1 MGLRL
6 VRIGDK
12 VSVGEVK
19 SLSFRRSMRNSAV
32 ILYVVALWV
41 AFVILGRILDD
52 IPEWVGLVF
61 STINVSFIGIIDKQL
76 PTRKNKNMF
85 LMFTFMA
92 FGPACIG
99 VEGVASGKIAIESGL
114 RILVGM
120 MLICLGVGLYFLYRW
135 RRRVLWYKEIALQR
149 ELRAKRKKKLEY

>member
-41 AFVILGRILDD
+41 AFAILGRILDD
-52 IPEWVGLVF
+52 IPEWVGLVWF
-61 STINVSFIGIIDKQL
+61 FQ
-76 PTRKNKNMF
+76 P
-85 LMFTFMA
+85 LM
-92 FGPACIG
+92 CR
-99 VEGVASGKIAIESGL
+99 L
-114 RILVGM
+114 
-120 MLICLGVGLYFLYRW
+120 
-135 RRRVLWYKEIALQR
+135 
-149 ELRAKRKKKLEY
+149 

>member
-6 VRIGDK
+6 VRIGNR

-19 SLSFRRSMRNSAV
+19 SLSSRRSMRNSAV

-52 IPEWVGLVF
+52 FPEWVGLVF

-85 LMFTFMA
+85 LMFTFVA
-92 FGPACIG
+92 FGSACIG
-99 VEGVASGKIAIESGL
+99 VGGVASGKIAIESGL
-114 RILVGM
+114 WILVGM
-120 MLICLGVGLYFLYRW
+120 MLICLGFGLYCLYRW

>member
-41 AFVILGRILDD
+41 AFVILGRILGD

-61 STINVSFIGIIDKQL
+61 STINAAFVGIIDKQL

-85 LMFTFMA
+85 LLFAFMA
-92 FGPACIG
+92 FGLMYLG
-99 VEGVASGKIAIESGL
+99 VGGVVSGKMTIDSGL
-114 RILVGM
+114 WILVGM
-120 MLICLGVGLYFLYRW
+120 MLISLGFGLYCLYCW

>member
-6 VRIGDK
+6 VRIGNK
-12 VSVGEVK
+12 VRVGEVK

-41 AFVILGRILDD
+41 AFAILGRILDD

-85 LMFTFMA
+85 LMFMFMA

-99 VEGVASGKIAIESGL
+99 VEGVVSGKIAIESGL
-114 RILVGM
+114 WILVGM
-120 MLICLGVGLYFLYRW
+120 MLICLGLSLYCLYRW